1 MKVRAVLAGVLAALA
16 LAALSPTAHQRAPSP
31 VAQRDEAAS
40 EEALRG
46 LEKALT
52 RHCSYASNGFLRRF
66 DARDF
71 RGCRV
76 TYELTPQVPPGHT
89 GYVPAAERTTVE
101 LSSLDAALVE
111 VRPGRRGTTVSIAA
125 RDAARV
131 IERRLGEGPH
141 GFGEAARLGT
151 AYLYVPNRGAAEAV
165 RAALVRAIESCRK
178 QGVGPEGGAR
188 TAPLPL
194 PFPLLNRRGAPRAV
208 GGGS

>member
-1 MKVRAVLAGVLAALA
+1 MKVRAELAGVLTALT
-16 LAALSPTAHQRAPSP
+16 LAAISPTALQRASAP
-31 VAQRDEAAS
+31 ATQRDEAAS
-40 EEALRG
+40 EGALRG

-52 RHCSYASNGFLRRF
+52 RHCSYAANGFLRRF

-76 TYELTPQVPPGHT
+76 TYELTPQVPPGHS

-101 LSSLDAALVE
+101 LSSLDAARVQ
-111 VRPGRRGTTVSIAA
+111 VRPGRRGASVSFAA
-125 RDAARV
+125 RDDATV

-141 GFGEAARLGT
+141 RFGEAARLSS
-151 AYLYVPNRGAAEAV
+151 AYLYVPNKGAAEEV

-178 QGVGPEGGAR
+178 QGVGPDGGAR

-194 PFPLLNRRGAPRAV
+194 H
-208 GGGS
+208 